1 VKGSYRHEQK
11 RSALFSRTCVLK
23 FSSTLD
29 RQPPLPFVW
38 RPFLFQ
44 PHCHWEVETGAEN
57 SLVDLR
63 KALAE
68 RPVLSSASGLRDFVE
83 SAGTMSAFPLVAL
96 GSPENKTH
104 IPTEAIVEGSGE
116 ILGKSLVSA
125 VSDSKYP
132 QSQEYFC

>member
-1 VKGSYRHEQK
+1 VRPEVLLNARQATSVSVRLAPLLV
-11 RSALFSRTCVLK
+11 SAVL
-23 FSSTLD
+23 
-29 RQPPLPFVW
+29 PPG
-38 RPFLFQ
+38 
-44 PHCHWEVETGAEN
+44 VETGAEN

-63 KALAE
+63 KALDE

-96 GSPENKTH
+96 GSPEKKTH